1 MGYDL
6 ALDRK
11 ELSQFLIQ
19 KHSHC
24 QKSSNTMCGHLVT
37 LAAWLYSD
45 SPSQLWLLFLFVC
58 FPVYVSSTRVS
69 PHSEDAW
76 YSIGS
81 PKHPY
86 ILDEEFRT
94 ARASFSG
101 QLHICCDKN
110 KAAENTAAYWLSGS
124 GSLRAWFL
132 PSGKT
137 MRNL

>member
-19 KHSHC
+19 KHSYC

-37 LAAWLYSD
+37 LAHWLYSD
-45 SPSQLWLLFLFVC
+45 SPSQLWLLFLFAR
-58 FPVYVSSTRVS
+58 FPVYVSSSRVS
-69 PHSEDAW
+69 PHSEDTL

-81 PKHPY
+81 PKHPC

-101 QLHICCDKN
+101 QLHTCRDKD
-110 KAAENTAAYWLSGS
+110 KAAESTAAYWLSGS